1 MKICDSFWSKAR
13 GLMFSRRKNLI
24 FVFDDEKRRSLHM
37 LFVFFPIEVLFLNKY
52 KRVVEK
58 ARLSPFSFYNSKQK
72 AKYVVEIADEERR
85 NNILFQV

>member
-24 FVFDDEKRRSLHM
+24 FVFDDEKRRDLHM
-37 LFVFFPIEVLFLNKY
+37 LFVFFPINVLFLDKH

-58 ARLSPFSFYNSKQK
+58 ARLKPFCFYKSKKK
-72 AKYVVEIADEERR
+72 AKYIVEIADKER
-85 NNILFQV
+85 FK